1 MKENLEAVASQAD
14 KALPGVEVEI
24 GGKKRTLKYT
34 LYALCKLDEKTGK
47 NPLDGTMFSAMRP
60 SDVVA
65 VLWAGLLHEEPE
77 LNADELAKQIDIV
90 QLRAVSEMMMRAFA
104 QAAPVEDSKK
114 NSTDE
119 EPKAVTSQ
127 ESPSA

>member
-1 MKENLEAVASQAD
+1 MSDNLEAVASKAD

-24 GGKKRTLKYT
+24 GGKKFRLKYT

-65 VLWAGLLHEEPE
+65 VLWAGLLHEKPD
-77 LNADELAKQIDIV
+77 ADFDELAKSIDLTE
-90 QLRAVSEMMMRAFA
+90 LRDVSAAMMKAFA

-114 NSTDE
+114 NSTNK
-119 EPKAVTSQ
+119 EPEQVKETKAK
-127 ESPSA
+127 

>member
-1 MKENLEAVASQAD
+1 MKQDLEAVASQAD

-34 LYALCKLDEKTGK
+34 LYALCQLDKKTGK

-65 VLWAGLLHEEPE
+65 VLWAGLLHDEPE
-77 LNADELAKQIDIV
+77 LDADELAKTVNIV
-90 QLRAVSEMMMRAFA
+90 DLRGVSEQMMKAFA

-114 NSTDE
+114 NSTN
-119 EPKAVTSQ
+119 EPEAKVSQ